1 MKTTDDCKS
10 GKRKKEPWLMPV
22 TKAFYEKIRLKGEYA
37 VRKLGCGSSAICN
50 LMKVIDAYLLQGKEP
65 HYGEWEWILSF
76 FYSVQS
82 DIDVAIERRRRCR
95 ERAAE
100 RKARKEAAIAEAQ
113 AKEAVENEVV
123 EPETVVEN
131 FSRPSGI
138 ADTDS
143 GIPIRDSPDAA
154 LTNGRGKG

>member
-1 MKTTDDCKS
+1 
-10 GKRKKEPWLMPV
+10 
-22 TKAFYEKIRLKGEYA
+22 
-37 VRKLGCGSSAICN
+37 
-50 LMKVIDAYLLQGKEP
+50 MKVIDAYLLQGKEP

-82 DIDVAIERRRRCR
+82 DIDAAIERRRRCR

-100 RKARKEAAIAEAQ
+100 RKARKEAAIAGAQ
-113 AKEAVENEVV
+113 AKEAAESEVV